1 MRKLTSLATAAA
13 IIVTSVGLSAVPAE
27 ARGRHGGWGH
37 GGWGHRDR
45 DNISTGEVLGGL
57 LVIGTIAA
65 IATSV
70 GKDKKRDRAPDYRYE
85 PPYRGD
91 DYREVPR
98 YEPDAQD
105 SSASGT
111 YGRGDTETRA
121 ADACSW
127 AVEAE
132 MGDDARVDSITDTQP
147 NNGGWYVTG
156 TASRTGGDVRSF
168 GCSYSN
174 GRVVDVS
181 FG

>member
-1 MRKLTSLATAAA
+1 MRRFTSFTSFTAAA
-13 IIVTSVGLSAVPAE
+13 AVVLTSIGLSAVPAE
-27 ARGRHGGWGH
+27 ARSRH

-45 DNISTGEVLGGL
+45 DHISTGEVIGGL
-57 LVIGTIAA
+57 FVLGTIAA
-65 IATSV
+65 IV
-70 GKDKKRDRAPDYRYE
+70 GAASKDKAERRDQRYE
-85 PPYRGD
+85 PPYQDG

-98 YEPDAQD
+98 YEPED
-105 SSASGT
+105 
-111 YGRGDTETRA
+111 RGDAPAPAGSYGSSEAEARA

-132 MGDDARVDSITDTQP
+132 MGDDARVDRVDGVEP

-156 TASRTGGDVRSF
+156 IASRFGGQARSF
-168 GCSYSN
+168 GCSYRG

>member
-1 MRKLTSLATAAA
+1 MRKLTNLAVAAA
-13 IIVTSVGLSAVPAE
+13 VIVTSVGFSAVPAE
-27 ARGRHGGWGH
+27 ARSRHG

-57 LVIGTIAA
+57 FVLGTIAA
-65 IATSV
+65 IASAAS
-70 GKDKKRDRAPDYRYE
+70 KNNADRRNRDDRYE
-85 PPYRGD
+85 PPYRD
-91 DYREVPR
+91 DNYREVPR
-98 YEPDAQD
+98 YEPEYPNDAQP
-105 SSASGT
+105 GN
-111 YGRGDTETRA
+111 YGRGDAETRA

-132 MGDDARVDSITDTQP
+132 MGDDARIDSIGSTEP

-156 TASRTGGDVRSF
+156 TASHAGGEVRSF
-168 GCSYSN
+168 GCSYRN

>member
-1 MRKLTSLATAAA
+1 MRKLTNLAVAAA
-13 IIVTSVGLSAVPAE
+13 VVVTSVGFSAVPAE
-27 ARGRHGGWGH
+27 ARSRH

-45 DNISTGEVLGGL
+45 DHISTGEVLGGL
-57 LVIGTIAA
+57 FVLGTIAA
-65 IATSV
+65 IASAAS
-70 GKDKKRDRAPDYRYE
+70 KDKSDRRDRDDRYE
-85 PPYRGD
+85 PPYRGDD

-98 YEPDAQD
+98 YEPENRNDGQTGA
-105 SSASGT
+105 
-111 YGRGDTETRA
+111 YGRADAEARA

-132 MGDDARVDSITDTQP
+132 MGDDARVDSIGSTEP

-156 TASRTGGDVRSF
+156 TASRASGEARSF
-168 GCSYSN
+168 GCSYRN